1 MDACYWIKVPQW
13 SVKTGCKERKKTSSS
28 NQWCQNSDLTYRKTE
43 KSSQTSDR
51 CLQEINLFLLLTTFH
66 LVTFFPQYRAPV
78 AGLPEAAPFV
88 PCCSC
93 TVYWTRGAC
102 QLTWWGDRRS
112 PCWFRLNILK
122 LIQKWQDSS
131 SSFGRDFTGKFLSNL
146 CLCAKAYV
154 LYADGANRV
163 CLCRAS

>member
-1 MDACYWIKVPQW
+1 MLAR
-13 SVKTGCKERKKTSSS
+13 TESS
-28 NQWCQNSDLTYRKTE
+28 
-43 KSSQTSDR
+43 
-51 CLQEINLFLLLTTFH
+51 LLLTTFH
-66 LVTFFPQYRAPV
+66 LVTIFPQYRAPV
-78 AGLPEAAPFV
+78 AGQPEAAPFD

-93 TVYWTRGAC
+93 TVYWTPGAC
-102 QLTWWGDRRS
+102 LKLASHMTWWGDSRS

-154 LYADGANRV
+154 LYADRANGHV
-163 CLCRAS
+163 CLSSELGSVWGDMRVPVCLSACFCGLENPRAVPQLSLIKFRAP